1 MKRTSLFMAIAA
13 GTLLFSAAQA
23 QDTTT
28 RDDHAVTR
36 TTVPSPDQRPSQQT
50 GQTGQMG
57 QTGEMG
63 QTPRAT
69 DTASQR
75 AQTAAAGAQASQ
87 LNAADRRFLDEA
99 IQSSNAEVVL
109 GQLAEQRASSS
120 EVKEFGRKMQQDHSQ
135 ANRDLQALHAGR
147 AAGTATAAQATAPR
161 ADESKLSAEQRR
173 VAEELRGL
181 DGPRFDAAYA
191 QHMVKM
197 HEKDIERFEKAANDD
212 KHSPAVRQAAQ
223 RKLETLRDHLESAE
237 SLEQRTAALDD

>member
-1 MKRTSLFMAIAA
+1 MKRNSLFMAVAA
-13 GTLLFSAAQA
+13 SALMFGAAQA

-28 RDDHAVTR
+28 RDDDAVTR

-57 QTGEMG
+57 QT
-63 QTPRAT
+63 PRAT
-69 DTASQR
+69 DTR
-75 AQTAAAGAQASQ
+75 ATTAAQRSAQAPASDAQAS
-87 LNAADRRFLDEA
+87 LTAADRRFLDEA
-99 IQSSNAEVVL
+99 MQSSTAEVVL
-109 GQLAEQRASSS
+109 GQIAEQRASSN
-120 EVKEFGRKMQQDHSQ
+120 EVKEFGRKMQHDHAQ

-147 AAGTATAAQATAPR
+147 TAGTAMAAQTAAPR

-181 DGPRFDAAYA
+181 DGPQFDAAYA

-197 HEKDIERFEKAANDD
+197 HEKDIERFEKAATDD

-223 RKLETLRDHLESAE
+223 RKLDTLREHLASAE